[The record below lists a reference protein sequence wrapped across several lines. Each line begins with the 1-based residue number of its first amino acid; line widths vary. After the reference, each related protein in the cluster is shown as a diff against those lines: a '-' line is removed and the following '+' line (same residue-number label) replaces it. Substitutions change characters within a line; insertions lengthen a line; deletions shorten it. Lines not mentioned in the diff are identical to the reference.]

1 MTQATQVLDLEP
13 RAPWLLHGPGA
24 VDALAAHVAKAT
36 AQAPDTAVF
45 AFRVGRHARGTDPD
59 RLGYRL
65 LDWLREVGGHR
76 EPLPTS
82 PEAISELLPN
92 WLARAAS
99 ARPVLVVVADIGR
112 LHAREGSRFPRWM
125 LDWRPPRAA
134 IILADPSD
142 TIAADWEAASG
153 RTLRIDQATACA
165 WPDAP
170 SSLDGEAQAVLDEA
184 WRRADAGEREGLRD
198 WLCQPGHLGALNA
211 ASARYDL
218 HRWLRELAPALGGG
232 AGALS
237 PLRESIDTLDD
248 AGERAS
254 ALLEMANLL
263 GAIDA
268 EADVESLLRDALALA
283 PGDPDVV
290 LALATRLNSG
300 GRHAEAIELIEPCL
314 LAWPADG
321 ATTAQ
326 ARHQRAIAAESV
338 GDLATAE
345 RLYQQS
351 LKLLED
357 ADGPHAA
364 SLLPHL
370 ANLSGVLQARQD
382 PQAARP
388 WRERAADIARRV
400 HGNADPRTGSALD
413 ALAGVHYALGD
424 PATAAKHYRDAL
436 RVVEAAFGPQHPA
449 TAAALHNLGTALD
462 AQSDYAE
469 AEAMHRRALAIREA
483 RLGRVHEDTAAS
495 RHNLASVLDERG
507 RKDDAE
513 ALYREAIE
521 DWRQLLGDDHPAT
534 ATSRNNLADL
544 LAERGDPAAAEPLYR
559 ANLHTFS
566 QRYGDEHPHTL
577 ITRTELGAIL
587 CLVGQASEGEALL
600 RGAIEDSARVLGE
613 TSLGH
618 VDALCKLAVVLRQR
632 DRTDEARA
640 LLDAAIA
647 RLEPKLGVI
656 SPRMLRLQRH
666 REALDRE
673 SDPQVH

>member
-1 MTQATQVLDLEP
+1 MNQATDALDQAP

-24 VDALAAHVAKAT
+24 VDALAARVAA
-36 AQAPDTAVF
+36 AVALAPDTAVF

-65 LDWLREVGGHR
+65 LAWLREVAGHR

-82 PEAISELLPN
+82 PEAIAELMPN

-99 ARPVLVVVADIGR
+99 ARPLLVAIADPGR
-112 LHAREGSRFPRWM
+112 LRGHEGARFPRWL
-125 LDWRPPRAA
+125 LDWRPPRVS
-134 IILADPSD
+134 ILAADP
-142 TIAADWEAASG
+142 AADVAAEWQAASG
-153 RTLRIDQATACA
+153 RTLHVETVAACA
-165 WPDAP
+165 WPEVAPGLDA
-170 SSLDGEAQAVLDEA
+170 DAAAILDEA
-184 WRRADAGEREGLRD
+184 WRRADAGEGEGLRD
-198 WLCQPGHLGALNA
+198 WLCHPAHVAALDTPG
-211 ASARYDL
+211 ARYDL

-232 AGALS
+232 AGALA
-237 PLRESIDTLDD
+237 PLRERIDALED
-248 AGERAS
+248 AQARAS
-254 ALLEMANLL
+254 ALLDMGSLL
-263 GAIDA
+263 ASIDA
-268 EADVESLLRDALALA
+268 DADVQAVLRQALAMAPQDHAVLLALA
-283 PGDPDVV
+283 G
-290 LALATRLNSG
+290 RLNAD
-300 GRHAEAIELIEPCL
+300 GRHAEAIEMLDPAL
-314 LAWPADG
+314 LAWPAD
-321 ATTAQ
+321 AAATAQ
-326 ARHQRAIAAESV
+326 ARHQRATAAESL

-424 PATAAKHYRDAL
+424 PAAAAKHYRDAL
-436 RVVEAAFGPQHPA
+436 RVVEASFGPGHPA

-469 AEAMHRRALAIREA
+469 AEAMHRRALAIREG

-507 RKDDAE
+507 RKDEAE

-534 ATSRNNLADL
+534 ATSRNNLADML
-544 LAERGDPAAAEPLYR
+544 VERGDPGAAEPLYR
-559 ANLHTFS
+559 ANLGTFS

-577 ITRTELGAIL
+577 ITRTELGATL
-587 CLVGQASEGEALL
+587 CAIGQASEGEALL
-600 RGAIEDSARVLGE
+600 RGAIDDSARILGE